1 MIFRKSRN
9 FYWVLFAVGFA
20 LNLVWELGQMQYFT
34 ALSEIGYPRA
44 VLFCTLASVVDGVA
58 VVSIFF
64 VLENTAIPELGYYP
78 FAAFFGGLT
87 AVLFELVA
95 TKLGLWAYAPDM
107 PEIPFIKV
115 GLLPFI
121 QLLILVPASIFV
133 TNISIERKK

>member
-44 VLFCTLASVVDGVA
+44 VLFCALASVVDGVA
-58 VVSIFF
+58 VVSIFI
-64 VLENTAIPELGYYP
+64 VLENLFDNGRGDYVI
-78 FAAFFGGLT
+78 AAVLGGLT

-95 TKLGLWAYAPDM
+95 TKLGLWTYAASM
-107 PEIPFIKV
+107 PVIPFIGV
-115 GLLPFI
+115 GLLPMI
-121 QLLILVPASIFV
+121 QLLLLVPLSIFV
-133 TNISIERKK
+133 TRKLDNRM